1 MAIVPLN
8 PTEQN
13 NEISWYKA
21 GAAGVVSGVLK
32 VPEGVFSL
40 AAELIDM
47 GADTDTAASVEAFF
61 DKLNPFEEI
70 AEERAA
76 GKLTEAL
83 VQIGIPGT
91 YGFKLGQKLATR
103 ALEAK
108 KAGKYANIGGKNA
121 VRGKMK
127 ADELNKA
134 AGTKRFAAGVVG
146 GAAGETFVADIED
159 IGSFGDLFGKGPT
172 QLDRDEWDQGGR
184 DDAARKLLNRIKW
197 SSESLLLTPF
207 IYGATSA
214 IKGLGKHGKDAAYSD
229 SKMMRWIDK
238 WIGSQ
243 FRPRAGMHEE
253 VAQSTWL
260 KENLKSRDKLKAEQ
274 LVKNMTR
281 EISKIFPDTQLYFD
295 KSLQGEKTQFL
306 KEMNDLLFEG
316 NIKEGTL
323 NGAKLTKLFDSLKGK
338 NISETSRLNISR
350 GLDSA
355 RKEFADMLALLE
367 KNNTGVTLKKGEK
380 ALKEILRER
389 TEKYIGNTYKIFE
402 DRGIT
407 GYRQYVPAD
416 EAMANAINLFR
427 RAISRKNNVPF
438 DRKGTE
444 FYQEARNIVNDLV
457 KSVAAS
463 RKKPG
468 PLPDLSYI
476 LKTAE
481 GQTAKEFE
489 KYSFKAA
496 KGKGSKVLRELFGE
510 IQDPRYSI
518 FNVTTTLSAMG
529 RMTNYLDDLF
539 QTNKKIIDEGGRG
552 SFWGSR
558 QGAMRATNNVLKAD
572 DLVKMDRTFG
582 KFTNFADEVGES
594 IINPF
599 PKNTYTTRA
608 MRDALENANG
618 ITKGLA
624 GIVRGRKTANASEQ
638 MFMWLYRNFLL
649 IPKATAQL
657 AKTVLSVPTHIRNFL
672 SAGAFAGANGIL
684 FEGIKNPKLMRDAFS
699 YALDTS
705 GVAGLKGRK
714 DAFEE
719 LYQEGIEYGVF
730 NTQVQMGD
738 LKNLIRDVKW
748 GADIGNT
755 DAILR
760 PMLSRLKRLGAWAQG
775 KYVAEDDFWKGTTWF
790 VERYRYAKAYKKAFD
805 AGEISKMPTD
815 NEIKAMTAQL
825 VRNNVPNYA
834 YVGDFVKN
842 SRVLPF
848 GNFMSFPSEMIR
860 TTGNIAET
868 IVTEMKHSRPVRGSD
883 VAPLVYE
890 IGKGWVKNNNPLYR
904 IGLMRAAGMATTL
917 TVVPTAVVEGA
928 KALYDVSEDEINAL
942 RRFVPE
948 WSKNSTLVPIR
959 DDKTGELKYMDF
971 SHTNA
976 YDVIARPFRTLF
988 NNINE
993 GTQDGETLLSG
1004 FVKGLDDAGAELMNP
1019 FISES
1024 IWTEAIADITY
1035 RRGRTKDGRLLYTD
1049 QTSAG
1054 DKAKIKIMHAIEALA
1069 PSYKQFQRLGQ
1080 ATFDKPTKRGKYL
1093 DTTTFG
1099 INDQVLGL
1107 MGLRPISV
1115 DPLDAMGFKIS
1126 GFQQGIR
1133 NARREF
1139 TGGFFGLLR
1148 GGSIS
1153 ANDIIERYIASNKAR
1168 FHVQKEMF
1176 KDLEAA
1182 GILGTNNI
1190 KLLREFRDRQLSPVT
1205 FNNLKKGKFMPY
1217 YPSRDII
1224 ARFREI
1230 AKNLGEP
1237 NVYKEA
1243 AMSLRA
1249 LERDYKN
1256 NFNLAEGY
1264 STGGAVDGIKTE
1276 NAISEALPVIE
1287 AIKAELN
1294 SLNLKDEFDVD
1305 INEYVV
1311 QEDQVQEEIVTP
1323 PLPPEV
1329 TSAMPSVNV
1338 ITQGQTA
1345 NAMVPGSPGASGLTP
1360 TEEALL
1366 SPEEKLIKQRY
1377 RGMIS

>member
-1 MAIVPLN
+1 MAIIPLN
-8 PTEQN
+8 PTEEN
-13 NEISWYKA
+13 NEVSWYKS
-21 GAAGVVSGVLK
+21 GAAGIVSGVLK
-32 VPEGVFSL
+32 VPEGIFSL
-40 AAELIDM
+40 AAELIDL

-61 DKLNPFEEI
+61 DKLNPFEEV

-91 YGFKLGQKLATR
+91 YGFKLGQKLASNAIQAR
-103 ALEAK
+103 
-108 KAGKYANIGGKNA
+108 KAGTYANIGGKNA
-121 VRGKMK
+121 VRGAMK
-127 ADELNKA
+127 ADKLNKA
-134 AGTKRFAAGVVG
+134 AGTKRFVAGVVG
-146 GAAGETFVADIED
+146 GAAGETFVADIEQ

-184 DDAARKLLNRIKW
+184 EDAGRKLLNRLKW

-253 VAQSTWL
+253 VATSTWM

-274 LVKNMTR
+274 IVKNITR

-295 KSLQGEKTQFL
+295 KSLQAEKTQFL
-306 KEMNDLLFEG
+306 KEMNDVLFEG

-323 NGAKLTKLFDSLKGK
+323 NGAKLTKLFNSLKGK
-338 NISETSRLNISR
+338 NINETSRLNITR
-350 GLDSA
+350 GLDAA

-367 KNNTGVTLKKGEK
+367 KNNKGVTLKKGEK
-380 ALKEILRER
+380 ALKDILKER
-389 TEKYIGNTYKIFE
+389 LTKYVGNTYKIFE

-407 GYRQYVPAD
+407 GYRQYVPTD

-457 KSVAAS
+457 KSVSAS

-468 PLPDLSYI
+468 PLPDLEYI

-489 KYSFKAA
+489 KYSFKGAT
-496 KGKGSKVLRELFGE
+496 GKGSKVLRELFGE

-529 RMTNYLDDLF
+529 RMTNYLDDLYK
-539 QTNKKIIDEGGRG
+539 TNQKIIAEGGRG
-552 SFWGSR
+552 SFWASTAAAGK
-558 QGAMRATNNVLKAD
+558 ATNNVLKAG

-684 FEGIKNPKLMRDAFS
+684 FEGIKNPKMMRDAFK

-719 LYQEGIEYGVF
+719 LYREGIEYGVF

-760 PMLSRLKRLGAWAQG
+760 PMLSRLKRIGSWAQG

-790 VERYRYAKAYKKAFD
+790 VERHRYAKAYQKAFD
-805 AGEISKMPTD
+805 AGEISKMPTP

-868 IVTEMKHSRPVRGSD
+868 VVKELKHSRPVRGSD
-883 VAPLVYE
+883 VAPVVYE
-890 IGKGWVKNNNPLYR
+890 IGKGFVKNNNPLYR

-917 TVVPTAVVEGA
+917 TVVPTAIVEGA

-993 GTQDGETLLSG
+993 GTQDGETLLTG
-1004 FVKGLDDAGAELMNP
+1004 FVNGLDDAGAELMNP

-1049 QTSAG
+1049 QTSSG

-1080 ATFDKPTKRGKYL
+1080 TAFDKPTKRGKYL
-1093 DTTTFG
+1093 DTSTLG

-1115 DPLDAMGFKIS
+1115 DPIDAMGFKIS

-1153 ANDIIERYIASNKAR
+1153 SNDIITRYIASNKAR
-1168 FHVQKEMF
+1168 FDVQKEMF

-1182 GILGTNNI
+1182 GILGTNNV
-1190 KLLREFRDRQLSPVT
+1190 KLLREFKARQLSPIT

-1230 AKNLGEP
+1230 AMNLGEP
-1237 NVYKEA
+1237 NAYAQA
-1243 AMSLRA
+1243 ASSLRA
-1249 LERDYKN
+1249 LERNYKN

-1276 NAISEALPVIE
+1276 NAISEALPVIA

-1294 SLNLKDEFDVD
+1294 TLNLNDEFDVD
-1305 INEYVV
+1305 VNDYVV
-1311 QEDQVQEEIVTP
+1311 QETEEIATP
-1323 PLPPEV
+1323 PLPPQV
-1329 TSAMPSVNV
+1329 TSAMPNPQT
-1338 ITQGQTA
+1338 ITEGQ
-1345 NAMVPGSPGASGLTP
+1345 AMEASQTNLLASGLTP
-1360 TEEALL
+1360 TEEAYLTN
-1366 SPEEKLIKQRY
+1366 EEKIMKRKQR
-1377 RGMIS
+1377 GTIT

>member
-1 MAIVPLN
+1 MAIIPLN
-8 PTEQN
+8 PTEEN
-13 NEISWYKA
+13 NEVSWYKS
-21 GAAGVVSGVLK
+21 GAAGIVSGVLK
-32 VPEGVFSL
+32 VPEGIFSL
-40 AAELIDM
+40 AAELIDL

-61 DKLNPFEEI
+61 DKLNPFEEV

-91 YGFKLGQKLATR
+91 YGFKLGQKLASNAIQAR
-103 ALEAK
+103 
-108 KAGKYANIGGKNA
+108 KAGTYANIGGKNA
-121 VRGKMK
+121 VRGAMK
-127 ADELNKA
+127 ADKLNKA
-134 AGTKRFAAGVVG
+134 AGTKRFVAGVVG
-146 GAAGETFVADIED
+146 GAAGETFVADIEQ

-184 DDAARKLLNRIKW
+184 EDAGRKLLNRLKW

-253 VAQSTWL
+253 VATSTWM
-260 KENLKSRDKLKAEQ
+260 KENLKSSDKLKAEQ
-274 LVKNMTR
+274 IVKNITR

-295 KSLQGEKTQFL
+295 KSLQAEKTQFL
-306 KEMNDLLFEG
+306 KEMNDVLFEG

-323 NGAKLTKLFDSLKGK
+323 NGAKLTKLFNSLKGK
-338 NISETSRLNISR
+338 NINETSRLNITR
-350 GLDSA
+350 GLDAA

-367 KNNTGVTLKKGEK
+367 KNNKGVTLKKGEK
-380 ALKEILRER
+380 ALKDILKER
-389 TEKYIGNTYKIFE
+389 LTKYVGNTYKIFE

-407 GYRQYVPAD
+407 GYRQYVPTD

-457 KSVAAS
+457 KSVSAS

-468 PLPDLSYI
+468 PLPDLEYI

-489 KYSFKAA
+489 KYSFKSAT
-496 KGKGSKVLRELFGE
+496 GKGSKVLRELFGE

-552 SFWGSR
+552 SFWASP
-558 QGAMRATNNVLKAD
+558 AAASKATNNVLKAGD
-572 DLVKMDRTFG
+572 IVKMDRTFG

-624 GIVRGRKTANASEQ
+624 GIVRGRETANASEQ

-684 FEGIKNPKLMRDAFS
+684 FEGIKNPKMMRDAFS

-719 LYQEGIEYGVF
+719 LYREGIEYGVF

-760 PMLSRLKRLGAWAQG
+760 PMLSRLKRIGSWAQG

-790 VERYRYAKAYKKAFD
+790 VERHRYAKAYQKAFD
-805 AGEISKMPTD
+805 AGEISKMPTP

-868 IVTEMKHSRPVRGSD
+868 VVKELKHSRPVRGSD
-883 VAPLVYE
+883 VAPVVYE
-890 IGKGWVKNNNPLYR
+890 IGKGFVKNNNPLYR

-917 TVVPTAVVEGA
+917 TVVPTAIVEGA

-993 GTQDGETLLSG
+993 GTKDGETLLTG
-1004 FVKGLDDAGAELMNP
+1004 FVNGLDDAGAELMNP

-1049 QTSAG
+1049 QTSSG

-1080 ATFDKPTKRGKYL
+1080 TAFDKPTKRGKYL
-1093 DTTTFG
+1093 DTTTLG

-1115 DPLDAMGFKIS
+1115 DPIDAMGFKIS

-1153 ANDIIERYIASNKAR
+1153 SNDIITRYIASNKAR
-1168 FHVQKEMF
+1168 FDVQKEMF

-1182 GILGTNNI
+1182 GILGTNNV

-1230 AKNLGEP
+1230 AMNLGEP
-1237 NVYKEA
+1237 NAYAQA
-1243 AMSLRA
+1243 ASSLRA
-1249 LERDYKN
+1249 LERNYKN

-1276 NAISEALPVIE
+1276 NAISEALPVIA

-1294 SLNLKDEFDVD
+1294 TLNLNDEFDVD
-1305 INEYVV
+1305 VNEYVV
-1311 QEDQVQEEIVTP
+1311 QETEEIATP
-1323 PLPPEV
+1323 PLPPQV
-1329 TSAMPSVNV
+1329 TSAMPNPQT
-1338 ITQGQTA
+1338 ITEGQ
-1345 NAMVPGSPGASGLTP
+1345 AMEASQTNLLASGLTP
-1360 TEEALL
+1360 TEEAYLTN
-1366 SPEEKLIKQRY
+1366 EEKIMKRKQR
-1377 RGMIS
+1377 GTIT